1 MEQISCHLD
10 HIYFISQSSLLKT
23 ARFFR
28 YLKTLDKP
36 ISHQDFVRHTHRLQ
50 SMSNYRTADSSH
62 FVQLLHQPPCLPQT
76 KVVSL
81 PTPSVRAV
89 LKRAPPLS
97 PARSM
102 SPPRRMPTRK
112 TRPADSPA
120 TQHTRLNRRLK
131 RKLPRRC
138 SDVEVYVLRDEVA
151 DSELRLLRGTGRINT
166 A

>member
-1 MEQISCHLD
+1 
-10 HIYFISQSSLLKT
+10 
-23 ARFFR
+23 
-28 YLKTLDKP
+28 
-36 ISHQDFVRHTHRLQ
+36 
-50 SMSNYRTADSSH
+50 MSNYRAADSSY
-62 FVQLLHQPPCLPQT
+62 FVQLLHQLPCLPQI

-81 PTPSVRAV
+81 PTPSVRAL

-112 TRPADSPA
+112 TRPATSPA
-120 TQHTRLNRRLK
+120 TPHTHLNRRLK

-138 SDVEVYVLRDEVA
+138 SDAGVYVLRDEVA
-151 DSELRLLRGTGRINT
+151 DSELRLLHGTGRINR